1 MALWHFRTLTLP
13 PRPLAPFVHLQLD
26 VGVSS
31 HRDLH
36 AWKMARELADRI
48 AFIADRGAF
57 RRDPA
62 LTDQIRRSSRSI
74 PANIAEGFGRFGP
87 ADFARFL
94 RIARGSAL
102 ETQEYLHEAQL
113 RAMLTPSEAEEL
125 ETLCRRAI
133 GSIVPLI
140 RSLGK

>member
-1 MALWHFRTLTLP
+1 MG
-13 PRPLAPFVHLQLD
+13 
-26 VGVSS
+26 VGT

-48 AFIADRGAF
+48 ALMADRGVFPA
-57 RRDPA
+57 DPRLA
-62 LTDQIRRSSRSI
+62 DQILRSSRSI
-74 PANIAEGFGRFGP
+74 PANIAEGFGRYSAP
-87 ADFARFL
+87 DFARFL
-94 RIARGSAL
+94 KIARGSAL
-102 ETQEYLHEAQL
+102 ETQEYLHEARL
-113 RAMLTPSEAEEL
+113 RAMITATDVDEL

>member
-1 MALWHFRTLTLP
+1 M
-13 PRPLAPFVHLQLD
+13 
-26 VGVSS
+26 GVQS

-48 AFIADRGAF
+48 AFLSDRGAF
-57 RRDPA
+57 NRDLA
-62 LTDQIRRSSRSI
+62 LADQILRSSRSV
-74 PANIAEGFGRFGP
+74 PANIAEGFGRFGA

-94 RIARGSAL
+94 RIARASAL
-102 ETQEYLHEAQL
+102 ETQEYLHEAGV
-113 RAMLTPSEAEEL
+113 RAMITPLDADEL
-125 ETLCRRAI
+125 ETLCRRAV

>member
-1 MALWHFRTLTLP
+1 MA
-13 PRPLAPFVHLQLD
+13 
-26 VGVSS
+26 VSS

-48 AFIADRGAF
+48 ASLADRGAF
-57 RRDPA
+57 KRDLA
-62 LTDQIRRSSRSI
+62 LTDQILRSSRSI
-74 PANIAEGFGRFGP
+74 PANIAEGFGRYAA

-102 ETQEYLHEAQL
+102 ETQEYVHEART
-113 RAMLTPSEAEEL
+113 RAMITPADADDL
-125 ETLCRRAI
+125 DTLCRRTV

>member
-1 MALWHFRTLTLP
+1 
-13 PRPLAPFVHLQLD
+13 
-26 VGVSS
+26 VGVSN

-48 AFIADRGAF
+48 ASLADRGAF

-62 LTDQIRRSSRSI
+62 LTDQILRSSRSV
-74 PANIAEGFGRFGP
+74 PSNIAEGFGRYAA

-102 ETQEYLHEAQL
+102 ETQEYVHEA
-113 RAMLTPSEAEEL
+113 RARSMITAGDADEL

>member
-1 MALWHFRTLTLP
+1 M
-13 PRPLAPFVHLQLD
+13 
-26 VGVSS
+26 GVSS

-48 AFIADRGAF
+48 AILADRGAF
-57 RRDPA
+57 RKDAA
-62 LTDQIRRSSRSI
+62 LEDQILRASRSI
-74 PANIAEGFGRFGP
+74 PANIAEGFGRYGA

-102 ETQEYLHEAQL
+102 ETQEYLHEARV
-113 RAMLTPSEAEEL
+113 RAMIAAPDADEL
-125 ETLCRRAI
+125 DTLCRRTI